1 MLVLP
6 PEITL
11 ATAFVV
17 GLLGSSHCLGMCGGI
32 AGALALGVP
41 RRGSA
46 LLPYLLAFNAG
57 RLASYALAG
66 AIVGLAGAGLF
77 GTLPAAGARVA
88 AQAVAGGFMV
98 ALGLYL
104 GGWRGPLGLVE
115 RSGARL
121 WRHVEPLGRR
131 LLPVRHPGQA
141 LLLGLLWGWL
151 PCGMVYAA
159 LAWTLAA
166 GSAGA
171 GAVLMLAFGAGTL
184 PMMLATGGA
193 AQALGRTVRASW
205 LRRSAGTL
213 VLALGAGSLVLA
225 AASLAGHGPAPHG
238 APAHASATASVGLQ
252 STTAARR

>member
-17 GLLGSSHCLGMCGGI
+17 GLLGSTHCLGMCGGI

-57 RLASYALAG
+57 RLASYAVAG
-66 AIVGLAGAGLF
+66 AIVGLAGAGFF
-77 GTLPAAGARVA
+77 GALPAPGARIA
-88 AQAVAGGFMV
+88 AQLVAGGFMV

-104 GGWRGPLGLVE
+104 SGWRGPLGLVE
-115 RSGARL
+115 RAGARL
-121 WRHVEPLGRR
+121 WRRVEPFGRR

-141 LLLGLLWGWL
+141 LLLGMLWGWL

-171 GAVLMLAFGAGTL
+171 GAMLMLAFGAGTL

-193 AQALGRTVRASW
+193 AQTLGRAVRASW
-205 LRRSAGTL
+205 LRRGAGTL
-213 VLALGAGSLVLA
+213 VLALGAVSLAWTAIALASPGLARHGTPSHA
-225 AASLAGHGPAPHG
+225 AAPAGIDPQ
-238 APAHASATASVGLQ
+238 ATGVL
-252 STTAARR
+252 RR